1 MKKRVISMLLAGV
14 MAIGLLAGCGEKAT
28 DTEDS
33 NEVEVETKKEI
44 VMGGPQTFMD
54 YISFLPDVMGEMGY
68 EVEIQVFDDVV
79 TPDTALAEGSID
91 ANFYQ
96 HKPYLEAF
104 NEANGTELVACEPYI
119 MASYDSLI
127 SKKYTSVD
135 EIEDGAKVAIANDES
150 NLSANLCTLE
160 HLGLIKLA
168 EIPEDSYYTLF
179 DVAENPKNLEFVEV
193 QLNTQWV
200 VLDDVDFAVTFYSG
214 NAAAKYECNVMT
226 VVEDAEVKFPVI
238 VAIDGKNADEQWV
251 KDLMKA
257 MTGEEMKAKL
267 DELNSTYKTWR
278 ILFEE

>member
-1 MKKRVISMLLAGV
+1 MKKRVLSALLCMT
-14 MAIGLLAGCGEKAT
+14 MALGLFAGCGAKT
-28 DTEDS
+28 DDTADT
-33 NEVEVETKKEI
+33 ETKKKI
-44 VMGGPQTFMD
+44 VMGGPQQFMD
-54 YISFLPDVMGEMGY
+54 YISFLPEVMGEMGY
-68 EVEIQVFDDVV
+68 EVEFKIFDDVV
-79 TPDTALAEGSID
+79 APDTALAEGSID

-104 NEANGTELVACEPYI
+104 NEANGTELVACEPHI

-127 SKKYTSVD
+127 SKKYKTVD

-168 EIPEDSYYTLF
+168 DIPEGSYYTLF
-179 DVAENPKNLEFVEV
+179 DVKENPKNLEFVEV

-214 NAAAKYECNVMT
+214 NAAKKYECNVMT

-238 VAIDGKNADEQWV
+238 VAVDGKNKDAQWV
-251 KDLMKA
+251 KDLMTA
-257 MTGEEMKAKL
+257 MTGEEMTAVL
-267 DELNSTYKTWR
+267 DGLNSTYKTWR
-278 ILFEE
+278 ILY

>member
-1 MKKRVISMLLAGV
+1 MKKRVLSVLLC
-14 MAIGLLAGCGEKAT
+14 MAMVLGGAVGCGAK
-28 DTEDS
+28 EDAKET
-33 NEVEVETKKEI
+33 NDAETKKEI

-54 YISFLPDVMGEMGY
+54 YISFLPDVMAKMGY
-68 EVEIQVFDDVV
+68 EVKFQVFDDVV
-79 TPDTALAEGSID
+79 TPDTALAEGAID

-104 NEANGTELVACEPYI
+104 NEANGTNLVACEPYI

-127 SKKYTSVD
+127 SKKYTSVE

-168 EIPEDSYYTLF
+168 KIPEDSYYTLF
-179 DVAENPKNLEFVEV
+179 DVTENPKNLEFVEV
-193 QLNTQWV
+193 QLNTQWA

-214 NAAAKYECNVMT
+214 NAAAKYQCNVMK

-238 VAIDGKNADEQWV
+238 VAVDGKNADEKWV
-251 KDLMKA
+251 KDLMTA

-267 DELNSTYKTWR
+267 NELNSKYKTWR
-278 ILFEE
+278 ILFEK